1 MIMYLYVL
9 CAGMKDNVLG
19 KLNIAHVVAVNGSRV
34 GDFKFGNGAISLKS
48 KLQEC
53 TTPATTEAEYVVV
66 SSAAKEALWLG
77 RLACMFR
84 QANPN
89 SAPVVYNDSQGV
101 VAPLRNPI
109 HHNASKN
116 INVRYH
122 FVWDCVTSR
131 KLGLE
136 NISTANNISD
146 GMTKCLAANRFRSL
160 RHHMGL
166 LRNQSDKVGQQR

>member
-1 MIMYLYVL
+1 MEYLRCSYVQL
-9 CAGMKDNVLG
+9 
-19 KLNIAHVVAVNGSRV
+19 VAS
-34 GDFKFGNGAISLKS
+34 D
-48 KLQEC
+48 
-53 TTPATTEAEYVVV
+53 
-66 SSAAKEALWLG
+66 AAKEALWLG
-77 RLACMFR
+77 RLAHTFG
-84 QANPN
+84 QVDSD

-146 GMTKCLAANRFRSL
+146 GMTKCIASYLFQSL
-160 RHHMGL
+160 RHKMGL
-166 LRNQSDKVGQQR
+166 RGNKFD